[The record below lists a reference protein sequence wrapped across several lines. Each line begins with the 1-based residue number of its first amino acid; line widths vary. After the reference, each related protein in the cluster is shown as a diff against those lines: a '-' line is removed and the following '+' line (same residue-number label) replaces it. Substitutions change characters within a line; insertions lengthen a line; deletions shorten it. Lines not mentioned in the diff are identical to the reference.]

1 MERMLKCE
9 LLEMFTFVMYGSDS
23 FALKIADSDMLP
35 QLSMS
40 STLSRL
46 VIFTICRKCLVEIV
60 VPRKLIIFNLEKHL
74 NGTLRYSDPVL
85 TKVLSSHLANAL
97 CIGEETRPRNTNGHH
112 EKHTADT
119 LSLLLQGTEISAAK
133 EIDLLTEPLLQA

>member
-1 MERMLKCE
+1 
-9 LLEMFTFVMYGSDS
+9 MFTFVVYQSDS

-60 VPRKLIIFNLEKHL
+60 VPGKLIIFNLANHL
-74 NGTLRYSDPVL
+74 NGTVRYSDPAL
-85 TKVLSSHLANAL
+85 AKLISSHLANAL
-97 CIGEETRPRNTNGHH
+97 CIGEETRPRNTNCHH
-112 EKHTADT
+112 EKQTADT
-119 LSLLLQGTEISAAK
+119 LTKSSASRK
-133 EIDLLTEPLLQA
+133 

>member
-1 MERMLKCE
+1 MLKCE
-9 LLEMFTFVMYGSDS
+9 LLEMFMFVMYRSDS
-23 FALKIADSDMLP
+23 FALRIADSDMLP

-60 VPRKLIIFNLEKHL
+60 VPLKLILFNLAKHL

-85 TKVLSSHLANAL
+85 AKLMSSHFANAL
-97 CIGEETRPRNTNGHH
+97 CIGEETRP
-112 EKHTADT
+112 
-119 LSLLLQGTEISAAK
+119 
-133 EIDLLTEPLLQA
+133 